1 MHSVVATTLA
11 FWAFLTA
18 IDWKLEPGKAW
29 EMLVSSPDLIWCVY
43 HFQYIAREK
52 KVIDTGVGFGS
63 GTETREMQW
72 MCVACLAL
80 GNLIVYKCIQVFTN
94 CKHQTI

>member
-1 MHSVVATTLA
+1 M
-11 FWAFLTA
+11 
-18 IDWKLEPGKAW
+18 
-29 EMLVSSPDLIWCVY
+29 
-43 HFQYIAREK
+43 
-52 KVIDTGVGFGS
+52 IDTGVGFGS

-80 GNLIVYKCIQVFTN
+80 GNLIVYKCIQVFTK

>member
-11 FWAFLTA
+11 SWAFLTA

-43 HFQYIAREK
+43 HFQYIAHEK
-52 KVIDTGVGFGS
+52 KAIDTGVGFGS

-80 GNLIVYKCIQVFTN
+80 GNLIVYKCIQVFTKY
-94 CKHQTI
+94 KHQTI